1 MVYVSDILFVM
12 FQILMS
18 AVAVAAIVS
27 RSASTPEAHTTVI
40 ATTVTGW
47 TQIEQHVKKVR
58 CVPLLKQGCILL
70 TV

>member
-1 MVYVSDILFVM
+1 MVYVSEILFVM

-40 ATTVTGW
+40 VTTVTGW
-47 TQIEQHVKKVR
+47 TQIEQHVRKVR
-58 CVPLLKQGCILL
+58 RVPLLKQECILL